1 MARICSII
9 LWVTTWIPVSGNA
22 YPRIL
27 AGGELAGKPVT
38 TTVDSNLAQYYLEN
52 GLGDRGGNLALNN
65 QIAGIYER
73 YRSTALNRQ
82 TLKAISK
89 RTSPDFAA
97 LFLIKQL
104 LSNPRNLKFQ
114 VDYLAETRR
123 IKSDLKRNEW
133 SQLAR
138 PALKRYEVLFAPG
151 FHYLTDKS
159 SGADFANQR
168 QFFNQLGVRVE
179 LLRTKEDGTVE
190 ENAAIIAANIRAL
203 GDADVVLVS
212 TSKAGPEVALALGT
226 ILGPGEMARVKAW
239 ISVGGLI
246 RGTPLAD
253 YATTWPQ
260 SWIVRL
266 MFRYSRTGFQGI
278 PGLTTAA
285 SQTRMERIRIPA
297 GIMIVEYIA
306 APLSGDIYGSVKS
319 RYVRLRKDGPND
331 GLTLLADELLPNGIA
346 VMEPGIDHFYAA
358 PDIEVKS
365 VALANVVAEALEA
378 QREKRPTA
386 DERRCTRI
394 GIRGALTRLR
404 GRPVGNR

>member
-9 LWVTTWIPVSGNA
+9 LWATAWFWVSCTS
-22 YPRIL
+22 YPRIPA
-27 AGGELAGKPVT
+27 AGEVAGKPIIT
-38 TTVDSNLAQYYLEN
+38 SVDSNLAKHYLET
-52 GLGDRGGNLALNN
+52 GLVSRGQDPELHN
-65 QIAGIYER
+65 QTAEIDER
-73 YRSTALNRQ
+73 YRAAGLNRQ
-82 TLKAISK
+82 TLKAISQK
-89 RTSPDFAA
+89 TSPDFAA

-114 VDYLAETRR
+114 TNYLAETRR

-133 SQLAR
+133 SQIAR

-159 SGADFANQR
+159 SGADFADQR
-168 QFFNQLGVRVE
+168 QFFHELGVRVE
-179 LLRTKEDGTVE
+179 LLRTEEDGTVE

-203 GDADVVLVS
+203 RNTDAILVS
-212 TSKAGPEVALALGT
+212 TSKAGPEVALALGKMLAPDET
-226 ILGPGEMARVKAW
+226 ARVKAW

-285 SQTRMERIRIPA
+285 SQARMERIRIPA

-306 APLSGDIYGSVKS
+306 VPLSGDIYGDVKN
-319 RYVRLRKDGPND
+319 RYARLRKDGPND
-331 GLTLLADELLPNGIA
+331 GLTLLGDELLPNGIP
-346 VMEPGIDHFYAA
+346 VVEPGIDHFYAA

-365 VALANVVAEALEA
+365 VALANVVAEAL
-378 QREKRPTA
+378 
-386 DERRCTRI
+386 
-394 GIRGALTRLR
+394 R
-404 GRPVGNR
+404 GR

>member
-1 MARICSII
+1 VHPFPKSARICSIV
-9 LWVTTWIPVSGNA
+9 LWATTWFWVSCA
-22 YPRIL
+22 SYPRIPTS
-27 AGGELAGKPVT
+27 GEVAGKPVI
-38 TTVDSNLAQYYLEN
+38 TTVDSNLAKQYLET
-52 GLGDRGGNLALNN
+52 GLLSRGRNPWLDHQAAE
-65 QIAGIYER
+65 IDER
-73 YRSTALNRQ
+73 YRAAVLNRQ
-82 TLKAISK
+82 TLNAISQNS
-89 RTSPDFAA
+89 SPDFAA

-104 LSNPRNLKFQ
+104 LSNPTNLKFQ
-114 VDYLAETRR
+114 TNYLAETRR

-133 SQLAR
+133 SQIAR

-151 FHYLTDKS
+151 FHYLTDPS

-168 QFFNQLGVRVE
+168 QFFRELGVRDE

-203 GDADVVLVS
+203 RDADAIVVS
-212 TSKAGPEVALALGT
+212 TSKAGPEVALALGKMLAPEET
-226 ILGPGEMARVKAW
+226 ARVKAW

-246 RGTPLAD
+246 WGTPLAD

-285 SQTRMERIRIPA
+285 SQARMERIRIPA

-306 APLSGDIYGSVKS
+306 VPLSGDIYGSVKS
-319 RYVRLRKDGPND
+319 RYARLRNDGPND

-346 VMEPGIDHFYAA
+346 VIEPGIDHFYAA

-365 VALANVVAEALEA
+365 VALANVVAEAL
-378 QREKRPTA
+378 Q
-386 DERRCTRI
+386 
-394 GIRGALTRLR
+394 
-404 GRPVGNR
+404 GR